1 MADLDFETQLSR
13 LYGQAPA
20 FPDAELFTQQV
31 AAKLDRGW
39 ALRRVLIGATGV
51 VAGVAAAVQLVS
63 TRFSGEVSKM
73 SEGGMQQLDL
83 GLDKLTHRY
92 DQLFTLGGGSETLW
106 LAVALAG
113 LALAFAVTRLM
124 DEV

>member
-13 LYGQAPA
+13 LYSQAPA

-63 TRFSGEVSKM
+63 TRFAGEFSKM
-73 SEGGMQQLDL
+73 SDGGMQQLDL

>member
-13 LYGQAPA
+13 LYGQAPV
-20 FPDAELFTQQV
+20 FRDAELFAQQV
-31 AAKLDRGW
+31 TDKLDRGW

-51 VAGVAAAVQLVS
+51 VAGVAAAAQLVGA
-63 TRFSGEVSKM
+63 RFSTEFSQM
-73 SEGGMQQLDL
+73 SQEGAQQLDL

-92 DQLFTLGGGSETLW
+92 DQLFVLGGSETVW

>member
-1 MADLDFETQLSR
+1 MADLDFETQLTR
-13 LYGQAPA
+13 LYGQAPV
-20 FPDAELFTQQV
+20 FRDAELFSQQV
-31 AAKLDRGW
+31 TDKLDRGW

-51 VAGVAAAVQLVS
+51 VAGVAAAAQLVS
-63 TRFSGEVSKM
+63 ARFSTEFSQM
-73 SEGGMQQLDL
+73 SHEGSQQ
-83 GLDKLTHRY
+83 LDKLTQRY

-106 LAVALAG
+106 LAVGLAG

>member
-1 MADLDFETQLSR
+1 MADLDFEAQLSR
-13 LYGQAPA
+13 LYGQAPV
-20 FPDAELFTQQV
+20 FRDAELFAQQV
-31 AAKLDRGW
+31 TERLDRGW

-51 VAGVAAAVQLVS
+51 VAGLAAAVQLVGS
-63 TRFSGEVSKM
+63 RFADEFSAVSRD
-73 SEGGMQQLDL
+73 GAQQLDL

-92 DQLFTLGGGSETLW
+92 DQLLTLGGSETVW
-106 LAVALAG
+106 IAAVLAA

>member
-13 LYGQAPA
+13 LYGQAPV
-20 FPDAELFTQQV
+20 FRDAEQFAQQV
-31 AAKLDRGW
+31 TGRLDRGW

-51 VAGVAAAVQLVS
+51 VAGVAAAAQLIS
-63 TRFSGEVSKM
+63 ARFSNEFSEM
-73 SEGGMQQLDL
+73 SQDGVHQLDL
-83 GLDKLTHRY
+83 GLEKLTHRY
-92 DQLFTLGGGSETLW
+92 DQLFTLGGSETLW
-106 LAVALAG
+106 LAAALAG

>member
-13 LYGQAPA
+13 IYGQAPV
-20 FPDAELFTQQV
+20 FRDAELFAQQV
-31 AAKLDRGW
+31 TEKLDRGW

-51 VAGVAAAVQLVS
+51 VAGVAAAAQLVS
-63 TRFSGEVSKM
+63 ARFSTEVSQM
-73 SEGGMQQLDL
+73 SQEGAQQLGL

-92 DQLFTLGGGSETLW
+92 DQVFTLGGSETLW
-106 LAVALAG
+106 VGAALVV
-113 LALAFAVTRLM
+113 LALAFAVTRLV

>member
-1 MADLDFETQLSR
+1 MADLDFETQLTR

-31 AAKLDRGW
+31 TEKLDRGW
-39 ALRRVLIGATGV
+39 ALRRVVIGATGV

-63 TRFSGEVSKM
+63 ARFADEFSEM
-73 SEGGMQQLDL
+73 SQGGARQLYASM
-83 GLDKLTHRY
+83 DKVTDRY
-92 DQLFTLGGGSETLW
+92 DQLFTLGGSETLW
-106 LAVALAG
+106 LGAALVV
-113 LALAFAVTRLM
+113 LALGFAVTRLV

>member
-20 FPDAELFTQQV
+20 FRDAELFAQQV
-31 AAKLDRGW
+31 TDRLDRGW

-51 VAGVAAAVQLVS
+51 VAGVAAAAQLVS
-63 TRFSGEVSKM
+63 ARFSTEFSQM
-73 SEGGMQQLDL
+73 SHEGAQELDR
-83 GLDKLTHRY
+83 LTHRY
-92 DQLFTLGGGSETLW
+92 DQLFTLGGSETIW
-106 LAVALAG
+106 LGVALVG

>member
-1 MADLDFETQLSR
+1 VADLDFETQLAR

-20 FPDAELFTQQV
+20 FRDAELFAQQV
-31 AAKLDRGW
+31 TDKLDRGW

-51 VAGVAAAVQLVS
+51 VAGVAAAAQLVGA
-63 TRFSGEVSKM
+63 RFADEFSQM
-73 SEGGMQQLDL
+73 SQDGVQRLDL
-83 GLDKLTHRY
+83 DLDKLTHRY
-92 DQLFTLGGGSETLW
+92 DQLFTLGGSETLW
-106 LAVALAG
+106 LVAVLAG

>member
-20 FPDAELFTQQV
+20 LRDAETFARQV
-31 AAKLDRGW
+31 TDKLDRGW

-51 VAGVAAAVQLVS
+51 VAGVAAAVQMVGA
-63 TRFSGEVSKM
+63 RFEGELSQL
-73 SEGGMQQLDL
+73 SEGTQKLDL
-83 GLDKLTHRY
+83 GLSKLTSRY
-92 DQLFTLGGGSETLW
+92 DQLFTLGGSETLW
-106 LAVALAG
+106 LGVALAG